1 MNNYKDKYD
10 NIVSQLFE
18 LVQKKREL
26 EKAEKELEGNLKK
39 TKICNDE
46 LSKLV
51 GKIYEMKHS
60 VISKKTSKC
69 INRFVLFSLISGF
82 MILYVG
88 VNFIPSLWLIVLYV
102 FLNVIAYNKMYLRKV
117 NDRDYMGGELEQNL
131 SYRELIEQKN
141 LKRQEL
147 NDLTIEEEMLNE
159 LVTDLYLEIEYLHM
173 FISEIVDEE
182 EIQMGID
189 EALRN
194 GIELEIEYVE
204 SKGVVKRRVKKDSD

>member
-1 MNNYKDKYD
+1 
-10 NIVSQLFE
+10 
-18 LVQKKREL
+18 
-26 EKAEKELEGNLKK
+26 
-39 TKICNDE
+39 
-46 LSKLV
+46 
-51 GKIYEMKHS
+51 
-60 VISKKTSKC
+60 
-69 INRFVLFSLISGF
+69 
-82 MILYVG
+82 
-88 VNFIPSLWLIVLYV
+88 
-102 FLNVIAYNKMYLRKV
+102 MYLRKV
-117 NDRDYMGGELEQNL
+117 NDRDYMGAELEQNL

>member
-1 MNNYKDKYD
+1 
-10 NIVSQLFE
+10 
-18 LVQKKREL
+18 
-26 EKAEKELEGNLKK
+26 
-39 TKICNDE
+39 
-46 LSKLV
+46 
-51 GKIYEMKHS
+51 
-60 VISKKTSKC
+60 
-69 INRFVLFSLISGF
+69 

-131 SYRELIEQKN
+131 EYRELIEQKN

-147 NDLTIEEEMLNE
+147 NELTNEEEMLNE

>member
-1 MNNYKDKYD
+1 
-10 NIVSQLFE
+10 
-18 LVQKKREL
+18 
-26 EKAEKELEGNLKK
+26 
-39 TKICNDE
+39 
-46 LSKLV
+46 
-51 GKIYEMKHS
+51 
-60 VISKKTSKC
+60 
-69 INRFVLFSLISGF
+69 

-117 NDRDYMGGELEQNL
+117 NDRDYMAGELEQNL
-131 SYRELIEQKN
+131 EYRELIEQKN

-147 NDLTIEEEMLNE
+147 NELTNEEEMLNE